1 MITKSALV
9 ALCLGLGLGVN
20 GTAVATVPA
29 PTSFSSTS
37 LSVGGLPYNF
47 STSKSF
53 SAGTSFQDTWGFN
66 FASAANV
73 FGLIADM
80 EIPGVYDISDFEI
93 NLDGL
98 GWVSLSPDFLS
109 GTSVVDAGLH
119 TLAVKGTA
127 TGSMGGGY
135 TFSFSAVPV
144 PEAETWAMLLAG
156 LGLVV
161 LGVRRQMKKA
171 ERLVG

>member
-1 MITKSALV
+1 MKTKSVMA
-9 ALCLGLGLGVN
+9 ALCLGLGVSG
-20 GTAVATVPA
+20 AAAAAIPA
-29 PTSFSSTS
+29 PTTFSSTF
-37 LSVGGLPYNF
+37 LAVGALPYNF

-66 FASAANV
+66 FASPANV

-80 EIPGVYDISDFEI
+80 EIPGVYDIADFEI